1 MVEKVGFLGR
11 KLNILSLK
19 RTMIFG
25 LKKKIKK
32 VEKEQNLDLN
42 QDYDV
47 KKNWIYGAIGF
58 VDMLVLASE
67 HEQISKVLQSGDRT
81 CVLQRVFRF
90 ITQSVKDELH
100 KFTDRSSVS
109 VRYLELQFQILR
121 YMDEGIQESKTL
133 LRLHLT
139 TL

>member
-47 KKNWIYGAIGF
+47 KKKLDLWC
-58 VDMLVLASE
+58 
-67 HEQISKVLQSGDRT
+67 DR
-81 CVLQRVFRF
+81 FRGYARPRF
-90 ITQSVKDELH
+90 
-100 KFTDRSSVS
+100 
-109 VRYLELQFQILR
+109 
-121 YMDEGIQESKTL
+121 
-133 LRLHLT
+133 
-139 TL
+139 

>member
-1 MVEKVGFLGR
+1 
-11 KLNILSLK
+11 
-19 RTMIFG
+19 MIFG

>member
-1 MVEKVGFLGR
+1 
-11 KLNILSLK
+11 
-19 RTMIFG
+19 MIFG

-32 VEKEQNLDLN
+32 VEKEQNLGLN